1 MHIYLIGFMGAG
13 KTTIGKLL
21 AEELRLDFLDLDDA
35 IEQEAGFSIPE
46 IFKMKGEEF
55 FRQLESK
62 ALQSIS
68 SSPAKVIATGGGA
81 VLAETNRLVMK
92 NSGISIYL
100 NWPVDVLFDRIRHSQ
115 NRPLLRNPSKENL
128 FDYIQKMLNERQP
141 LYELADYIVDGD
153 EQITQEQSVAMILEK
168 LPADDMTKK

>member
-1 MHIYLIGFMGAG
+1 MGAG
-13 KTTIGKLL
+13 KTTIGKSL
-21 AEELRLDFLDLDDA
+21 AEKLELDFLDLDEI
-35 IEQEAGFSIPE
+35 IELETGLSIPE

-100 NWPVDVLFDRIRHSQ
+100 NWPADVLFDRIRNSE
-115 NRPLLRNPSKENL
+115 NRPLLKNLSEKNL
-128 FDYIQKMLNERQP
+128 FNHIQKMLNERQP
-141 LYELADYIVDGD
+141 LYELADFIVDGD
-153 EQITQEQSVAMILEK
+153 EYTLPDQSVAMILDK
-168 LPADDMTKK
+168 LPKKIFIQK